1 VAASGREDLLT
12 VDVAPPVQDTAEC
25 TVVIATA
32 DVLPAA
38 RERVSALGGEI
49 LGFNEAEAVQALEAV
64 FRRKPGVVAFER
76 RFAITPRGAA
86 LINRIKADPKLRKI
100 EVRVVA
106 HDSDY
111 TRVSPRQR
119 TEAEK
124 ALDMRGTRR
133 APRFK
138 MKEATQIAIDAN
150 AGRII
155 DLSTIGAM
163 ITCTATLKPL
173 QELKITLTASGGNLK
188 FGARVAWASFE
199 IPPNSGPRY
208 RAGIEFV
215 DADAAGV
222 DTFIQAHR
230 V

>member
-1 VAASGREDLLT
+1 MDA
-12 VDVAPPVQDTAEC
+12 C

-38 RERVSALGGEI
+38 QERVSSLGGEI
-49 LGFNEAEAVQALEAV
+49 LGFSESQAIEALQAV
-64 FRRKPGVVAFER
+64 FTRKPDVVTFER

-86 LINRIKADPKLRKI
+86 LINRIKADPKLRKTEI
-100 EVRVVA
+100 RVVA

-111 TRVSPRQR
+111 SRVSPRQK

-124 ALDMRGTRR
+124 ALDMKGTRR

-138 MKEATQIAIDAN
+138 MKEATAIAIDAN
-150 AGRII
+150 AGRIL

-163 ITCTATLKPL
+163 VTCTATLKPL
-173 QELKITLTASGGNLK
+173 QDLKITLAAAGGNLK
-188 FGARVAWASFE
+188 FLAKVAWASFE

-215 DADAAGV
+215 DADASGV
-222 DTFIQAHR
+222 DVFIQSHK

>member
-1 VAASGREDLLT
+1 MDA
-12 VDVAPPVQDTAEC
+12 C

-38 RERVSALGGEI
+38 QERVSALGGEV
-49 LGFNEAEAVQALEAV
+49 LGFNEAQAIEALQTVVA
-64 FRRKPGVVAFER
+64 RKPEVVAFER

-86 LINRIKADPKLRKI
+86 LINRIKADPKLRKT

-111 TRVSPRQR
+111 SRVSPRQK

-124 ALDMRGTRR
+124 ALDMKGTRR

-138 MKEATQIAIDAN
+138 MKEATAIAIDAN
-150 AGRII
+150 AGRIL

-163 ITCTATLKPL
+163 VTCTATLKPL
-173 QELKITLTASGGNLK
+173 QELKITLAATGGNLK
-188 FGARVAWASFE
+188 FGAKVAWASFE

-215 DADAAGV
+215 DADASGV
-222 DTFIQAHR
+222 DVFIQAHKTS
-230 V
+230 

>member
-1 VAASGREDLLT
+1 MDA
-12 VDVAPPVQDTAEC
+12 C

-38 RERVSALGGEI
+38 QERVSALGGEV
-49 LGFNEAEAVQALEAV
+49 LGFNEAQAIEALQTV
-64 FRRKPGVVAFER
+64 FTRKPEVVAFER
-76 RFAITPRGAA
+76 KFAITPRGAA
-86 LINRIKADPKLRKI
+86 LINRIKADPKLRKTEI
-100 EVRVVA
+100 RVVA

-111 TRVSPRQR
+111 SRVSPRQK

-124 ALDMRGTRR
+124 ALDMKGTRR

-138 MKEATQIAIDAN
+138 MKEATAIAIDAN
-150 AGRII
+150 AGRIL

-163 ITCTATLKPL
+163 VTCTATLKPL
-173 QELKITLTASGGNLK
+173 QELKITLAAAGGNLK
-188 FGARVAWASFE
+188 FSAKVAWASFE

-215 DADAAGV
+215 DADASGV
-222 DTFIQAHR
+222 EAFIQSHKA
-230 V
+230 